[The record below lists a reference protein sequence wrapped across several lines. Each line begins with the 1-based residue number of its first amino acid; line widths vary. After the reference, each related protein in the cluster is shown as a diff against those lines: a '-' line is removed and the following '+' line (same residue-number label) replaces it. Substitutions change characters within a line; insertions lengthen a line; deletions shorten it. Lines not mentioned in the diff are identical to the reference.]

1 MFSIDPVISAPPEP
15 NIDSILDAS
24 HYLHYK
30 DSRGNAIAITSSKAL
45 SALHNCCAVGELV
58 TLIDSHGH
66 SRIALVKFAKC
77 EEMLVDIALLE
88 LQVDQRPFSSFVP
101 IATAPVKL
109 LQRLYVI
116 GRVPSLTADETIPV
130 TASCEVNSIHF
141 RGTLFRSNYTGY
153 DGLSGAGIVVV
164 ERINNQYRLAGVH
177 VATHDDTESPPPIK
191 KLKSSA
197 ADADS
202 ASASNDSLAK
212 SIHGHTA
219 YCLICE
225 ICRVS
230 ELIQLIVDDDSNR
243 K

>member
-1 MFSIDPVISAPPEP
+1 
-15 NIDSILDAS
+15 
-24 HYLHYK
+24 
-30 DSRGNAIAITSSKAL
+30 
-45 SALHNCCAVGELV
+45 LV

-66 SRIALVKFAKC
+66 SRIAVVKFAKY
-77 EEMLVDIALLE
+77 EDMLVDIALLE
-88 LQVDQRPFSSFVP
+88 LQVDQQPFSSFVP
-101 IATAPVKL
+101 IAAAPVMLGQKI
-109 LQRLYVI
+109 YVF
-116 GRVPSLTADETIPV
+116 GRIIELRSGETMPV
-130 TASCEVNSIHF
+130 WTESQVIAVHPH
-141 RGTLFRSNYTGY
+141 GTLFRSNYTGY

-212 SIHGHTA
+212 SIHGRTA

-230 ELIQLIVDDDSNR
+230 ELIQFIVDDGSNR